1 MALTDRRLGALEF
14 SVCDEIP
21 VPHCFSTRLGGVST
35 GCLSSLNLGL
45 HRGDL
50 PENVAENFRILGAGV
65 GFDWKKTVFTRQTHT
80 DIVRQVGAG
89 NAGEGLLRPVEPEC
103 DALISNTPGLAL
115 CAFTADCTPIL
126 LWDRKTG
133 AVGAI
138 HAGWR
143 GTVAGIAE
151 KTVKAMEKA
160 FGTRPEELIAAIG
173 PCIGPCCFE
182 TGPEV
187 PQALRACLGDRAKPF
202 IQPEGEKFLVDLKG
216 ANRAIL
222 ERAGVRQIAVS
233 SECTRCLPRR
243 YWSHRRTGQQRGSM
257 AAVIVC
263 QEGRI

>member
-1 MALTDRRLGALEF
+1 MALTNRKLGTLEF
-14 SVCDEIP
+14 SVCDGIAA
-21 VPHCFSTRLGGVST
+21 PHCFSTRLGGVSS
-35 GCLSSLNLGL
+35 GYLASLNLGL
-45 HRGDL
+45 HRGDS

-80 DIVRQVGAG
+80 DIVRLVDGA

-103 DALISNTPGLAL
+103 DALITNTPGLAL
-115 CAFTADCTPIL
+115 CAFSADCTPIL
-126 LWDRKTG
+126 LWDGKTG

-143 GTVAGIAE
+143 GTVAGIGE
-151 KTVKAMEKA
+151 KTVQAMERA
-160 FGTRPEELIAAIG
+160 FGTVPEDLVAAIG
-173 PCIGPCCFE
+173 PCIGACCFE

-187 PQALRACLGDRAKPF
+187 PQALRACLGKAAEPF
-202 IQPEGEKFLVDLKG
+202 IQPRGDKFLVDLKG

-233 SECTRCLPRR
+233 PECTRCLPQR

-263 QEGRI
+263 QEVRI

>member
-1 MALTDRRLGALEF
+1 MALTNHKLGTLEF
-14 SVCDEIP
+14 SVCDEIA
-21 VPHCFSTRLGGVST
+21 VPHCFSTRLGGVSS
-35 GCLSSLNLGL
+35 GCLASLNLGL
-45 HRGDL
+45 HRGDS
-50 PENVAENFRILGAGV
+50 PENVVENFRILGAGV

-80 DIVRQVGAG
+80 DIVRLVDGA

-103 DALISNTPGLAL
+103 DALITNTPGLAL
-115 CAFTADCTPIL
+115 CAFSADCTPIL
-126 LWDRKTG
+126 LWDEKTG

-143 GTVAGIAE
+143 GTVAGIGE
-151 KTVKAMEKA
+151 KTVQAMERA
-160 FGTRPEELIAAIG
+160 FGTAPGDLVAAIG
-173 PCIGPCCFE
+173 PCIGLCCFE

-187 PQALRACLGDRAKPF
+187 PQALRGCLGKAAEPF
-202 IQPEGEKFLVDLKG
+202 IAARGEKYLVDLKG

-233 SECTRCLPRR
+233 SECTRCLPQR

-263 QEGRI
+263 QEVRI